1 METAMKN
8 VLRHMIATALVT
20 TFAHTAVADKI
31 VLLDNNAESLQARAD
46 YIQGAQEL
54 VRAQYF
60 TIENDSLSRSALAL
74 LRDAASRDVKV
85 KILVDSMHNLILRE
99 TMAAVMLNLHPD
111 KKKNIEIKEYNT
123 FNLFRPFRYSKRMH
137 DKGLIIDGKYMI
149 SGGRNIANGYYG
161 VPDTTKRGEALPVY
175 EDSDALVLDSKS
187 IEVAA
192 KYFDDLWNS
201 KFVTNVALY
210 DFSVDNLSPWACAG
224 RDDQQNCEYS
234 REQRVKKVAK
244 EEKTLDSLI
253 AKYKSNKMEI
263 QYQVTDWN
271 AKAIEVQSIDFLFD
285 DVTKQNSRLDKPE
298 NSIGTQLYNAI
309 TKAKESVIIITPY
322 LVITP
327 EQEALFK
334 ILKEK
339 EVEVTIITNSK
350 GSNDVPAANVGYDKT
365 KQLAINAGV
374 TILEYQGPDTLH
386 AKMVLL
392 DRSTIFIGSFNW
404 DFRSQNLNREVG
416 ILAELPANQKNDLT
430 NDLVRK
436 FAAIMKKTCKI
447 GAKICNVSRGETLEK
462 LDPEQYE
469 ALVTAFKMREQNSGT
484 LYRILF
490 PLIKGQL

>member
-1 METAMKN
+1 MKN
-8 VLRHMIATALVT
+8 VLRNLIATVLVT
-20 TFAHTAVADKI
+20 GFAHTAIADKI
-31 VLLDNNAESLQARAD
+31 VLLDNNVESLQARAD
-46 YIQGAQEL
+46 YIQNAKEL
-54 VRAQYF
+54 IRAQYF

-74 LRDAASRDVKV
+74 LKDAASRDVKV
-85 KILVDSMHNLILRE
+85 KILIDSMHNLILRE

-123 FNLFRPFRYSKRMH
+123 FNLFRPFRYTKRMH
-137 DKGLIIDGKYMI
+137 DKGLIIDGKYMV

-161 VPDTTKRGEALPVY
+161 VPDKTKRGEALPVY
-175 EDSDALVLDSKS
+175 EDSDALVLESKS
-187 IEVAA
+187 IDVAA

-201 KFVTNVALY
+201 KFVSDVMLY
-210 DFSVDNLSPWACAG
+210 DYSVDNLSPWSCA
-224 RDDQQNCEYS
+224 S
-234 REQRVKKVAK
+234 REDQSNCDYNRESRVKKVIK
-244 EEKTLDSLI
+244 EEKKLDGLI
-253 AKYKSNKMEI
+253 AKYKANKLDI

-309 TKAKESVIIITPY
+309 IKAKDSVIIITPY

-327 EQEALFK
+327 EQASVFR

-339 EVEVTIITNSK
+339 GVEVSIITNSK
-350 GSNDVPAANVGYDKT
+350 GSNDVPAANVGYEKT
-365 KQLAINAGV
+365 KHLALDMGV

-416 ILAELPANQKNDLT
+416 ILAELPNDQKNDLT

-436 FAAIMKKTCKI
+436 FANIMKKTCKI

-462 LDPEQYE
+462 LDPEQYD
-469 ALVTAFKMREQNSGT
+469 ALVTAFKIREQHTGT